1 MRIFRISAIILLFSS
16 LLMLSGCIETW
27 EERPV
32 LDLELI
38 NENEARMIDNFIN
51 ITFTNL
57 SSYPTLEKALLEI
70 VDSPKN
76 SSGHEISTEEM
87 TKIKE
92 EILQRPD
99 GGFHDYIAFRNYI
112 IHIRFTF
119 LL

>member
-1 MRIFRISAIILLFSS
+1 
-16 LLMLSGCIETW
+16 MLSGCIETW

-38 NENEARMIDNFIN
+38 SENEAKMIDDFNN

-70 VDSPKN
+70 VDSSKN
-76 SSGHEISTEEM
+76 SSGRVISTEEM
-87 TKIKE
+87 IRIQE
-92 EILQRPD
+92 EILKRSD
-99 GGFHDYIAFRNYI
+99 GDFYDYIAYRNYI
-112 IHIRFTF
+112 IHIRFSF